1 MLAFLAFLGFIVFL
15 VMTAVALF
23 KKNGK
28 GKRNILI
35 SIACFVVFLV
45 SVVSNSEDTN
55 ANEEKSEPKQEQK
68 EKKKELDNLEKVR
81 QAITTGMAF
90 DEYQKA
96 KKNLSVEVP
105 KSISI
110 GNGNVGT
117 VLQAK
122 DGLFVALTDGL
133 TVLGVKEFTS
143 MAEVDAYEKEALAK
157 AEAEQ
162 KAKEEQERKAAAE
175 KAAKEA
181 AAKKANAKTIPYAQL
196 EKNPDRY
203 KDEYVKYTGQ
213 IVQIMEGDNLTQI
226 RLAVTKDSYG
236 YSISD
241 IIFVEYTG
249 LTDFVEDDIV
259 TIYGTV
265 YGKYSYTSQANYE
278 ISLPGIIAD
287 SVE

>member
-1 MLAFLAFLGFIVFL
+1 MLSFLAFLGFIIFL
-15 VMTAVALF
+15 VMTGVAFF
-23 KKNGK
+23 KKTGK

-35 SIACFVVFLV
+35 SIVCLIVFVV
-45 SVVSNSEDTN
+45 SVGTNTEDTN
-55 ANEEKSEPKQEQK
+55 ANEKKEEDKQEQK
-68 EKKKELDNLEKVR
+68 EKKKELDSIEKIR
-81 QAITTGMAF
+81 QSITVGVAYE
-90 DEYQKA
+90 EYQKV
-96 KKNLSVEVP
+96 KKSLSVEIP

-122 DGLFVALTDGL
+122 DGLFVAMTDGV

-143 MAEVDAYEKEALAK
+143 MDQVDTYEAEAVAK

-181 AAKKANAKTIPYAQL
+181 AAKKANAKTIPYKQI

-236 YSISD
+236 YSFSD
-241 IIFVEYTG
+241 IIFVEYAG

-265 YGKYSYTSQANYE
+265 YGAYSYTSQANYE